1 MEIRQVQAFVSIATL
16 RSFHAAANRL
26 HITQPAVSQR
36 LSSLEEEL
44 GTKLLDR
51 DGGKISLTAK
61 GMQLL
66 HIAEHLLDTA
76 GRLRTMASG
85 EPATHQRIR
94 IGATDML
101 VNAWLPKLIEEMAD
115 SLPQLTA
122 DIVAGGSPELR
133 AKLVAGELDL
143 ALMMGPTHFAGV
155 RNLPLST
162 YGTHFV
168 ASRKLGLPK
177 NMTLSELAQHRLITH
192 ARDSATFGSVE
203 ELFRNSGNWPV
214 RLASSNSVE
223 AVMRIVRAG
232 LAVGAVSDA
241 CLLGEPDPGAIMV
254 IECPERLP
262 AREYFASYHMD
273 SVGRV
278 GMMVAEIAQRISEAT
293 PPPTAEKAAVRKTGG
308 GGSKPRKRSQHDD

>member
-1 MEIRQVQAFVSIATL
+1 MEIRQVEAFVSVATL

-26 HITQPAVSQR
+26 HITQPAVSLR
-36 LSSLEEEL
+36 LSALEEEL
-44 GTKLLDR
+44 GSKLLDR
-51 DGGKISLTAK
+51 EGGKIGLTAK

-66 HIAEHLLDTA
+66 HLAELLLDTA
-76 GRLRTMASG
+76 GRIKTLAAG
-85 EPATHQRIR
+85 EPTTHQRIR
-94 IGATDML
+94 IGATGML
-101 VNAWLPKLIEEMAD
+101 VNAWLPQLIAEMTE

-122 DIVAGGSPELR
+122 DVIVGGSPELR
-133 AKLVAGELDL
+133 VKLIAGELDL

-177 NMTLSELAQHRLITH
+177 KMTLAELAQQRLITH
-192 ARDSATFGSVE
+192 ARDSATYGSVE
-203 ELFRNSGNWPV
+203 EAFRNSGNWPV
-214 RLASSNSVE
+214 NMASSNSVE

-232 LAVGAVSDA
+232 LAVGAISDA

-254 IECPERLP
+254 IDCPDRLP

-278 GMMVAEIAQRISEAT
+278 GMMVAEIAQRVSEANL
-293 PPPTAEKAAVRKTGG
+293 PPTMKKSGR
-308 GGSKPRKRSQHDD
+308 